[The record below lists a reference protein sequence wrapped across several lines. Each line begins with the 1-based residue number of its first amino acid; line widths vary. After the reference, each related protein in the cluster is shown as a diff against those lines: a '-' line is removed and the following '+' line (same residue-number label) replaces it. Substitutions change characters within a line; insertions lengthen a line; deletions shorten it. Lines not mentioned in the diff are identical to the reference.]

1 MCGVCVG
8 VCVGGWVAVC
18 ADACGRGN
26 PRTRKS
32 KQMHVRTKLT
42 PTNAPSL
49 VRPLVAIHL
58 RTIRNVQ
65 RLLDNNHLMDVCDM
79 YVYADPMRA
88 SDLSYACMYRS
99 IYPSVCLS
107 IHEINTHLHPET
119 CNPQSHPATA

>member
-1 MCGVCVG
+1 M
-8 VCVGGWVAVC
+8 AVC

-79 YVYADPMRA
+79 YVYADPMPT
-88 SDLSYACMYRS
+88 SDLSYAYMYLS
-99 IYPSVCLS
+99 ICRTVCLS
-107 IHEINTHLHPET
+107 IYEINCHTNTHLHPET
-119 CNPQSHPATA
+119 GNPKAHPATA